1 MAPAPAGPRTDRH
14 QRRLRNYLLD
24 RRFQLKYAGYFVGIA
39 LVLSLALGL
48 VLWRTSQE
56 LLRQSEQVVER
67 GQAVV
72 KEGRKVS
79 DVVRMNIVQD
89 PVYGDDPALKAAFE
103 EGDKKYAEQL
113 INEQQQLEQQSLALA
128 RQHTAAAWVLV
139 VALLLF
145 VIFVGLAGI
154 VVTHKVAGPVF
165 KMKRQIL
172 EVADGQLRLPGRLRR
187 GDELVDFFTAFDQ
200 MVRRLRDRQESEIAL
215 LEDAIATL
223 EKKAASEDLEPL
235 RQLRDEMR
243 AALDA

>member
-1 MAPAPAGPRTDRH
+1 
-14 QRRLRNYLLD
+14 
-24 RRFQLKYAGYFVGIA
+24 
-39 LVLSLALGL
+39 
-48 VLWRTSQE
+48 
-56 LLRQSEQVVER
+56 
-67 GQAVV
+67 
-72 KEGRKVS
+72 
-79 DVVRMNIVQD
+79 VRMNIVQD

-113 INEQQQLEQQSLALA
+113 INEQHQLEQQSLALA
-128 RQHTAAAWVLV
+128 RQHTAAAWVLIG
-139 VALLLF
+139 ALLLF
-145 VIFVGLAGI
+145 VVFVGLAGI

-172 EVADGQLRLPGRLRR
+172 EVADGHLQLPGRLRR
-187 GDELVDFFTAFDQ
+187 GDELVEFFAAFDR

-223 EKKAASEDLEPL
+223 EKKAASEDLELL